1 MTRTHESPVGSGSC
15 GNFSKGLAWI
25 IADIKCCLYRCSR
38 YGFRIETGNEP
49 TPASSSVHLWLQLGR
64 RSFAYERQPHLLR
77 SALHPSALSSGKS
90 HDHERIR
97 YSQEQ
102 SDPLSYLAS
111 NPRPSSFTA
120 IEISLGS
127 QRQRTW
133 TCFPGFS

>member
-1 MTRTHESPVGSGSC
+1 MLSIWISNRNGKHTYSSEFLCVSLTT
-15 GNFSKGLAWI
+15 AWP
-25 IADIKCCLYRCSR
+25 C
-38 YGFRIETGNEP
+38 
-49 TPASSSVHLWLQLGR
+49 
-64 RSFAYERQPHLLR
+64 SFAYERQLHLLR

-90 HDHERIR
+90 HDHDRIR
-97 YSQEQ
+97 YFREQ